1 MDKNGEWQP
10 KVASLKS
17 LRSKLRSREGS
28 PIRSPQMPNGHY
40 RTRSA
45 DLSSVIDRKYIASN
59 SLSPRVTSPIGRPP
73 TPPRRTRRASR
84 RNCSKTTSSPTF
96 VSSFLCNEDAIDV
109 FCVKCSFPT
118 LF

>member
-1 MDKNGEWQP
+1 MGSPKSPSVRRYEVLKMDKNGEWQP

-28 PIRSPQMPNGHY
+28 PIRSPQMTNGHY

-73 TPPRRTRRASR
+73 TPPRRNRP
-84 RNCSKTTSSPTF
+84 TSPMGYAVCCLLTGIF
-96 VSSFLCNEDAIDV
+96 VYV
-109 FCVKCSFPT
+109 FV
-118 LF
+118 